1 MEVAVT
7 VPARRL
13 PMVEV
18 DIVALMANRLV
29 EVAEVEVDRLKVC
42 PPVQVLALVRLREA
56 ITAPVVGEM
65 VRVPSEFETDETP
78 AVRQVPFMAKH
89 PVVALM
95 PLANVEVP
103 VPPTFTMPL
112 VWMLPSVVVAMPT
125 PNPPVR

>member
-18 DIVALMANRLV
+18 DMVALMAKRLV

-42 PPVQVLALVRLREA
+42 PPVQVLALARLRDA
-56 ITAPVVGEM
+56 MTFPVVGEI
-65 VRVPSEFETDETP
+65 VRVPSELETEPTP
-78 AVRQVPFMAKH
+78 VVRQEPFIAKH

-95 PLANVEVP
+95 PLAKVEVP
-103 VPPTFTMPL
+103 VPPTLM
-112 VWMLPSVVVAMPT
+112 T
-125 PNPPVR
+125 PEV